1 MTNEIS
7 RIKDLTPIATVS
19 DSDVF
24 AYDGQNGTKGIA
36 FEDLCSE
43 ILNRVAA
50 TPQEIQ
56 AYFYID

>member
-1 MTNEIS
+1 MANETS

-24 AYDGQNGTKGIA
+24 AYDGENGTKGII

-43 ILNRVAA
+43 VLNRVAA
-50 TPQEIQ
+50 TPQEIK
-56 AYFYID
+56 AYLNID